1 MIGIDLSGK
10 NVLITGATGG
20 MGAGITRQY
29 AKAGAKVYMTDIN
42 APKLEELKSQF
53 ASEGLT
59 VFPQKLDVTNEDEV
73 KNTVNS
79 IAAADGKI
87 DILCYAA
94 GIIYVRHYME
104 STVAELRRS
113 LEVNLVG
120 LDSCCRAVLEHMIP
134 ARQGKIVAICSAASR
149 EGKPN
154 IAHYSASK
162 FGDHGLLQSIA
173 LSVAEYGINVNGLCP
188 GFVMSD
194 MFYKF
199 YAEQKEKEGRD
210 WSYYEELTKNALPM
224 KRFQTGEDIGNAAV
238 FFSSEMSCN
247 ITGQLLNVD
256 GAMHLN

>member
-42 APKLEELKSQF
+42 EQRLDELKTQF
-53 ASEGLT
+53 AAEGLT
-59 VFPQKLDVTNEDEV
+59 VFPKKLDVTNEDDVRSTTGAIVAE
-73 KNTVNS
+73 
-79 IAAADGKI
+79 DGKI

-94 GIIYVRHYME
+94 GIIYVKQYME
-104 STVAELRRS
+104 STAAELRRS
-113 LEVNLVG
+113 LEINLVG
-120 LDSCCRAVLEHMIP
+120 LDICCRAVLEQMIP

-162 FGDHGLLQSIA
+162 FGDHGLLQSVA

-188 GFVMSD
+188 GVVMSE

-210 WSYYEELTKNALPM
+210 WSYYEELTKSGLPM
-224 KRFQTGEDIGNAAV
+224 KRFQTGEDVGNAAV
-238 FFSSEMSCN
+238 FLSSELSRN